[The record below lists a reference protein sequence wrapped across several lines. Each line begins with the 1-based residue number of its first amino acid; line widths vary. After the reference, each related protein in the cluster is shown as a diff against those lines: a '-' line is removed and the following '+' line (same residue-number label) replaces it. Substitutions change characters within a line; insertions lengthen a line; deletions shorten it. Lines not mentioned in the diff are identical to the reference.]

1 MSHRLKKR
9 KSASIIVTKLLDK
22 LALEEE
28 EEKPK
33 INDVEVLNK
42 NNIKD
47 FMTNPEVRKKIQSNL
62 NHDKKKFFGN
72 NSPINTKCLLTT

>member
-28 EEKPK
+28 EEKTK

>member
-28 EEKPK
+28 EKPK
-33 INDVEVLNK
+33 KNELEVLNK
-42 NNIKD
+42 NNIKE
-47 FMTNPEVRKKIQSNL
+47 FMTNPEVRKKIQTNL

-72 NSPINTKCLLTT
+72 NSPINTKCLLTI

>member
-22 LALEEE
+22 LALEE